1 MTDHCETEPGLH
13 CNVDVHVGRRLKLRR
28 LMLGMGA
35 EDLASAV
42 GIGPQNVREYEEGLA
57 RISANRLRG
66 FATQLDVPI
75 GWFFE
80 GLDDAR
86 ETARADRQVG
96 R

>member
-1 MTDHCETEPGLH
+1 MTDHCETKPSLPG
-13 CNVDVHVGRRLKLRR
+13 NVDVHVGRRLKLRR

-42 GIGPQNVREYEEGLA
+42 GIGPRNVRDYEEGLA
-57 RISANRLRG
+57 RISANRLRR
-66 FATQLDVPI
+66 FAMRLDLPI
-75 GWFFE
+75 AWFFE

-86 ETARADRQVG
+86 ETARADTQVG